1 MIPYKFKYVGWA
13 FFLTGLTL
21 IALNQ
26 IQRIKIKIPVLAVQS
41 SYIQTKYFAIITT
54 NVFEEITLICILAG
68 FLLTIF
74 SKEKV
79 ELKEY
84 KTLREESW
92 RIAIFL
98 NSAMLAFSILFI
110 YGKGFA
116 VILIL
121 NLFSSFAFYIAVFLV
136 KKARL
141 KLSKE

>member
-1 MIPYKFKYVGWA
+1 MISYKFKYVGWA

-21 IALNQ
+21 IVINQ
-26 IQRIKIKIPVLAVQS
+26 IQRIKIKIPVLAVHS

-54 NVFEEITLICILAG
+54 NIFEEITLICFLAG

-110 YGKGFA
+110 YGRGFA
-116 VILIL
+116 AVLIL
-121 NLFSSFAFYIAVFLV
+121 NMFSIFVFYIAVFLV

-141 KLSKE
+141 KLNKE

>member
-1 MIPYKFKYVGWA
+1 MISYKFKYVGWA

-21 IALNQ
+21 IVLNQ
-26 IQRIKIKIPVLAVQS
+26 IQRIKIKIPVLAVHS

-74 SKEKV
+74 SKERV

-121 NLFSSFAFYIAVFLV
+121 NMFSSFAFYIAVFLV

-141 KLSKE
+141 KLSKD

>member
-1 MIPYKFKYVGWA
+1 MISYKFKYVGWA
-13 FFLTGLTL
+13 LFLTGLTL
-21 IALNQ
+21 IVLNQ
-26 IQRIKIKIPVLAVQS
+26 IQRIKIKIPVLAVHS

-54 NVFEEITLICILAG
+54 NVFEEITLICFLAG

-74 SKEKV
+74 SKERV

-121 NLFSSFAFYIAVFLV
+121 NMFSSFVFYIAVFLV

-141 KLSKE
+141 KLNKE